1 MSGPELLLW
10 ARGPGLQFAV
20 AIFLFGLLVRFV
32 ELWLLGRKTDL
43 SEARAHPMGPG
54 LRTVLSRSVP
64 MPGALKHAPLV
75 FLGGYIFHF
84 GFLVTL
90 LFYVPHIHFLRS
102 ILGFGWP
109 GLPPF
114 LIDVLGLVTIAT
126 LIALLV
132 QRFTDPV
139 RRFLTRTDDYV
150 AWTVTFLPLLSG
162 YAAFHRLGT
171 DYTTMLALHILSV
184 ELLLI
189 VIPFTKLMHMFT
201 FMLARWYNGAIAGRK
216 GVRV

>member
-10 ARGPGLQFAV
+10 ARGTGLQIAV
-20 AIFLFGLLVRFV
+20 AIFVFGLLVRFV

-43 SEARAHPMGPG
+43 SVARANPMKPG
-54 LRTVLSRSVP
+54 LRTVVSRSLP

-75 FLGGYIFHF
+75 FLGGYIFHI
-84 GFLVTL
+84 GFLLTL

-102 ILGFGWP
+102 IFGFGWP

-114 LIDVLGLVTIAT
+114 LIDVIGLVTIAT

-139 RRFLTRTDDYV
+139 RRFLSRADDYV

-171 DYTTMLALHILSV
+171 DFTTMLALHILSV

-201 FMLARWYNGAIAGRK
+201 FVLARWYNGAIAGRK
-216 GVRV
+216 GVAS

>member
-10 ARGPGLQFAV
+10 ARGAGLQIAIS
-20 AIFLFGLLVRFV
+20 IFLFGLLVRFV

-43 SEARAHPMGPG
+43 SVARANAVGPG
-54 LRTVLSRSVP
+54 VRTVVSRSLP
-64 MPGALKHAPLV
+64 MPGALKHTPLV
-75 FLGGYIFHF
+75 FLGGYVFHI

-90 LFYVPHIHFLRS
+90 LFYVPHIHFLQS

-114 LIDVLGLVTIAT
+114 LIDVIGLVTIAT

-139 RRFLTRTDDYV
+139 RRFLSRADDYV
-150 AWTVTFLPLLSG
+150 SWTVTFLPLLTG

-171 DYTTMLALHILSV
+171 DYTLMLALHILSV

-201 FMLARWYNGAIAGRK
+201 FALARWYNGAIAGRK

>member
-1 MSGPELLLW
+1 MSAPELLLW
-10 ARGPGLQFAV
+10 ARGTGLQIAV
-20 AIFLFGLLVRFV
+20 AIFLFGLLVRFI

-43 SEARAHPMGPG
+43 SVARATAVGAG
-54 LRTVLSRSVP
+54 LRTVLSRSLP
-64 MPGALKHAPLV
+64 MPGALKHAPFG
-75 FLGGYIFHF
+75 FLSGYIFHL

-114 LIDVLGLVTIAT
+114 LIDVIGLVTIAM

-139 RRFLTRTDDYV
+139 RRFLSRADDYV
-150 AWTVTFLPLLSG
+150 AWTVTFLPLLTG
-162 YAAFHRLGT
+162 YAAFHRLGA
-171 DYTTMLALHILSV
+171 DYTLMLALHVLSV

-201 FMLARWYNGAIAGRK
+201 FALARWYNGAIAGRK

>member
-1 MSGPELLLW
+1 MNGPELLLW
-10 ARGPGLQFAV
+10 ARGTGLQIAV
-20 AIFLFGLLVRFV
+20 AIFLFGLLVRFA

-43 SEARAHPMGPG
+43 SAARADVVGPG
-54 LRTVLSRSVP
+54 LRTVFSRSKP
-64 MPGALKHAPLV
+64 MPGALKQAPLV
-75 FLGGYIFHF
+75 FIGGYVFHI

-132 QRFTDPV
+132 TRFTDPV
-139 RRFLTRTDDYV
+139 RRFLARADDYV
-150 AWTVTFLPLLSG
+150 AWTVTFLPLLTG
-162 YAAFHRLGT
+162 YAAFHRLVA
-171 DYTTMLALHILSV
+171 DYTLMLALHVLSV

-201 FMLARWYNGAIAGRK
+201 FVVARWYNGAIAGRK

>member
-1 MSGPELLLW
+1 MNGPELLLW
-10 ARGPGLQFAV
+10 ARGPGLQIAI
-20 AIFLFGLLVRFV
+20 AIFVFGLLVRFV

-43 SEARAHPMGPG
+43 SVARANAVGPG
-54 LRTVLSRSVP
+54 LRTVVSRSLP
-64 MPGALKHAPLV
+64 MPGALKQAPLV
-75 FLGGYIFHF
+75 FLGGYVFHI

-90 LFYVPHIHFLRS
+90 LFYVPHIHFLHS

-114 LIDVLGLVTIAT
+114 LIDVIGLVTIAT

-139 RRFLTRTDDYV
+139 RRFLSRADDYV

-171 DYTTMLALHILSV
+171 DYTTMLALHVLSV

-201 FMLARWYNGAIAGRK
+201 FVLARWYNGAIAGRK